1 MPKLTCPD
9 CGYGMAMRVT
19 TCAHCRKIAK
29 KLAEI
34 VRRDMES
41 A

>member
-1 MPKLTCPD
+1 MPRLTCPV

-34 VRRDMES
+34 ARKDLES

>member
-1 MPKLTCPD
+1 MAKLTCSV
-9 CGYGMAMRVT
+9 CGYGMAMGVT
-19 TCAHCRKIAK
+19 TCAHCKRISK

-34 VRRDMES
+34 ARRDQES

>member
-1 MPKLTCPD
+1 MAKLNCSV
-9 CGYGMAMRVT
+9 CGYGMAMGVT
-19 TCAHCRKIAK
+19 TCAHCRKISK

-34 VRRDMES
+34 SRRDLES